1 MHKSVE
7 PHPSWGRRLAG
18 IEGLRA
24 VAAISVVAYHVGL
37 TASEQVHLGP
47 IGQVVLPVL
56 GQGLPLF
63 FVLSGFLLF
72 RPFAASIMRGT
83 GLPSIRRYTTNRLLR
98 IYPAYLVVFALTA
111 LAMGSVYIKGS
122 THGFGPD
129 NIGRLT
135 EPVKFLANALLVQM
149 FIPQFVMSGLP
160 VAWSLTAEITF
171 YVAVPL
177 IALLTAGLVRKG
189 ANKILAL
196 AAAPVAMV
204 AVGLGVTFWGQA
216 VTSNMDQAAR
226 VDFYFGQTGT
236 AVLLR
241 SFLGQAD
248 LFAYGMAAALVVV
261 FLDERRLQRVATTTK
276 LGLVLVAIAVICAGA
291 SASMSYLSNLTG
303 VASAIVLVAVVLPS
317 SQHGGVNRLAS
328 ALEWLPIRFT
338 GTISYSIYLWHLPI
352 IFWLMAHKLTVGE
365 SALALPFNV
374 VLVLGIVLPLSA
386 LTYYAVERPAMTW
399 RKPSAQVVDGAPHE
413 TRVVAPVG

>member
-7 PHPSWGRRLAG
+7 PHPSWGRRLGG

-24 VAAISVVAYHVGL
+24 IAAISVLAYHVGL

-47 IGQVVLPVL
+47 IGQIILPLL

-72 RPFAASIMRGT
+72 RPFAASIMGEKA
-83 GLPSIRRYTTNRLLR
+83 LPSIRRYITNRLLR
-98 IYPAYLVVFALTA
+98 IYPVYLVVFTLTA
-111 LAMGSVYIKGS
+111 LVMGSVYLKGS
-122 THGFGPD
+122 THGLGPD

-135 EPVKFLANALLVQM
+135 EPIKFLANALLVHM
-149 FIPQFVMSGLP
+149 FFPQFVMSGLP

-171 YVAVPL
+171 YVVVPL
-177 IALLTAGLVRKG
+177 IALAAVGL
-189 ANKILAL
+189 ANKGVNKVLAL

-204 AVGLGVTFWGQA
+204 AIGLGVTFWGDA
-216 VTSNMDQAAR
+216 ASSNMDYAAR
-226 VDFYFGQTGT
+226 VDFAFGQTAS

-248 LFAYGMAAALVVV
+248 LFAYGMAVAIVVA
-261 FLDERRLQRVATTTK
+261 FLDQHRLQRVATMIK
-276 LGLVLVAIAVICAGA
+276 VALVLAAIAVVWGGV
-291 SASMSYLSNLTG
+291 ASMSHLSNLMG
-303 VASAIVLVAVVLPS
+303 IASAIILLAVVLPS
-317 SQHGGVNRLAS
+317 SRTRGINRLAV

-338 GTISYSIYLWHLPI
+338 GTISYSIYLWHLPV

-386 LTYYAVERPAMTW
+386 LTYFAVERPAMMW
-399 RKPSAQVVDGAPHE
+399 KKPTQIVAASPSE
-413 TRVVAPVG
+413 TRVTAPVS